1 MIVFGIGLTLVVSPV
16 TATVLAAADSRH
28 SGIASG
34 INNAVARVAGLL
46 AVAVLPLI
54 AGLTGDKFYDPAAMT
69 DGFRMAMVVCAGLS
83 VLGGILAWLTI
94 SSDVLEAEPE
104 VAGRG
109 ADRLLVWGRGHTVAA
124 GARGRGQQVMSPP
137 RPNVHVVG
145 RRLDPEHHRLRD
157 MLTRAAQPFEWHEAG
172 SPEAD
177 ELLARHGARGAALP
191 VLVDDDGAHAGV
203 TVERLSDIWN
213 FRTPPSRSDY
223 DIVIVGAGPAGL
235 AAAVYAASD
244 GLSTIVLERDVPGGQ
259 AGHTSRIENFFG
271 FPGGIGGA
279 ELSRLAGRQA
289 EGFGAELVFRGVVGG
304 DTLPDGR
311 YRIEVDGGHEVTAP
325 IALAAPGMDWRRLD
339 VDGVEE
345 LLDRSVYYGAGR
357 SEAAQCG
364 DEDVIV
370 VGAGNSAGQSVLN
383 LANAGARVKM
393 VVRGDRLAKSM
404 SGYLVDRIEQPPADR
419 RPLGHP
425 GTRAACRRAP
435 RRRHGRGT
443 RGARAPA
450 GEGALHLHRR
460 AAPDG
465 LGRRRRRRPRPRR
478 LHPHRPRPAGA
489 GQAAAGWPL
498 DRDPLALETSVPG
511 MFAAGDVRHGSTK
524 RVAGAVGEG
533 AMAVAL
539 AHRRLEELAAEASS

>member
-1 MIVFGIGLTLVVSPV
+1 
-16 TATVLAAADSRH
+16 
-28 SGIASG
+28 
-34 INNAVARVAGLL
+34 
-46 AVAVLPLI
+46 
-54 AGLTGDKFYDPAAMT
+54 
-69 DGFRMAMVVCAGLS
+69 
-83 VLGGILAWLTI
+83 
-94 SSDVLEAEPE
+94 
-104 VAGRG
+104 
-109 ADRLLVWGRGHTVAA
+109 
-124 GARGRGQQVMSPP
+124 MSPP

-145 RRLDPEHHRLRD
+145 LRLDPEHHRLRD

-172 SPEAD
+172 SPDAD
-177 ELLARHGARGAALP
+177 ELLARHGAEGAALP
-191 VLVDDDGAHAGV
+191 VLVDDDGLHAGV

-213 FRTPPSRSDY
+213 FRTPPSRPDY

-244 GLSTIVLERDVPGGQ
+244 GLSTILLERDVPGGQ

-304 DTLPDGR
+304 SRLPNGA
-311 YRIEVDGGHEVTAP
+311 YRIEVDGGHQLTAP

-357 SEAAQCG
+357 SEATQCG

-370 VGAGNSAGQSVLN
+370 VGAGNSAGQSVLHLGN
-383 LANAGARVKM
+383 TGARVKM
-393 VVRGDRLAKSM
+393 VVRGDWLAKSM
-404 SGYLVDRIEQPPADR
+404 SAYLVDRIERHPLIDVRFRTQVRELHAGAHLDAVTVEGPAGRERLPARALFICIGGEPRTGWAADAGVALDRAGYILTGPDLLEQGR
-419 RPLGHP
+419 RP
-425 GTRAACRRAP
+425 
-435 RRRHGRGT
+435 
-443 RGARAPA
+443 
-450 GEGALHLHRR
+450 E
-460 AAPDG
+460 
-465 LGRRRRRRPRPRR
+465 
-478 LHPHRPRPAGA
+478 
-489 GQAAAGWPL
+489 GWPL

-539 AHRRLEELAAEASS
+539 AHRRLEELAR